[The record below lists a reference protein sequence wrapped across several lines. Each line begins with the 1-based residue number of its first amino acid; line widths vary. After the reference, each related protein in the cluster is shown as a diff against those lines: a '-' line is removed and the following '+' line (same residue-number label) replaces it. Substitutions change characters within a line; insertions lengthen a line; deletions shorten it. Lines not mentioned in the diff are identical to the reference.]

1 MRNSKQDAVNVL
13 LSLVN
18 AIDIAGMQAKRR
30 LAVYDEIANKVRA
43 SAMVVNSLEGFIEK
57 FCKKFN
63 ILSLHA
69 DVAAE
74 VCREDEAYKLE
85 VLRELRDNTQI
96 IVLEMYLKRKEQKN
110 EKIG

>member
-1 MRNSKQDAVNVL
+1 MRNSKQDAVNLL

-30 LAVYDEIANKVRA
+30 LAVYDEIGNKVRA
-43 SAMVVNSLEGFIEK
+43 GAMVVNSLEGFVEK

-63 ILSLHA
+63 ILSLHT
-69 DVAAE
+69 DVVAE
-74 VCREDEAYKLE
+74 VCREDEGYKLS